1 MNFTDL
7 MHGQMKAAQTN
18 SKEDLRFCIADA
30 KAGIAG
36 SIYKR
41 ATEEV
46 DFFSISMSNMSE
58 NNIEGFDYGLSGLD
72 ENGELQFLPV
82 EEDGTNGY
90 LKGMDR
96 RLVDRE
102 IPEELQD
109 RFEHMGHE
117 IIDVNALFDFEE
129 RVAKMYDGDP
139 HAVKRFKLYAEPLHE
154 VIQNLHPRLHLK
166 EWIQRALVHIHP
178 QSYHNKVMNEYV
190 CRVYKPDPY
199 VEGGW
204 IAKLPTI
211 ENGQKVFTEFE
222 VDLTESRRISDEL
235 PTDEEVLEFPD
246 GVPMIGATREVYGFD
261 YRKEPYVKTVIVLKR
276 PYQKGLRI
284 AVQDIG
290 PSGIRMPA
298 KSEKYYRPTSVTASK
313 EANIKTSDIWTFPFS
328 EKKPSV
334 INAMPFTI
342 QVDDLLRLTHVFEP
356 EDEIEVT
363 YMPTIDAGTVIP
375 IRFESVRTFG
385 TKDEEG
391 RNHFIRK
398 VAYIAAVR
406 PVVNGKV
413 VIQ

>member
-7 MHGQMKAAQTN
+7 MYGQMKTAQTN
-18 SKEDLRFCIADA
+18 AKENLRFCIADA

-46 DFFSISMSNMSE
+46 DFFSLTMSNLSE

-72 ENGELQFLPV
+72 ENGELQFFPV

-90 LKGMDR
+90 LQGVDR

-102 IPEELQD
+102 IPEDLKH
-109 RFEHMGHE
+109 RFEDQGHE
-117 IIDVNALFDFEE
+117 IIDIGSLFDFEE
-129 RVAKMYDGDP
+129 RVAKMFDSDP
-139 HAVKRFKLYAEPLHE
+139 YAVKRFKIHGEPLHD
-154 VIQNLHPRLHLK
+154 VMQNLSPRFRLK
-166 EWIQRALVHIHP
+166 EWIQRALVHMHP
-178 QSYHNKVMNEYV
+178 QSYHNKAMNEFV
-190 CRVYKPDPY
+190 VRVFKPDPY

-211 ENGQKVFTEFE
+211 ENGEKVFTEFE
-222 VDLTESRRISDEL
+222 VDLTESLRGSAEL
-235 PTDEEVLEFPD
+235 PTDEEILEFPN
-246 GVPMIGATREVYGFD
+246 GVPMIGSTREVYGYN
-261 YRKEPYVKTVIVLKR
+261 YRDEPYVKTVIVLKR

-298 KSEKYYRPTSVTASK
+298 RSEKYYRPTSVTASK
-313 EANIKTSDIWTFPFS
+313 EANIKPEDVWTVPFA
-328 EKKPSV
+328 ENKPNV
-334 INAMPFTI
+334 INAMPFTM
-342 QVDDLLRLTHVFEP
+342 QVDDLLRITHIFEP
-356 EDEIEVT
+356 EDLIEVT
-363 YMPTIDAGTVIP
+363 YMPTIDAGAAIP
-375 IRFESVRTFG
+375 IRFESVRKFD
-385 TKDEEG
+385 TKDDEG
-391 RNHFIRK
+391 NNHYIRK
-398 VAYIAAVR
+398 VAYVAAVR